1 MGLDGVVLSWLRSFL
16 TDRSQRVAYAGELSV
31 LVELLFGVPQGLC

>member
-16 TDRSQRVAYAGELSV
+16 TDRIQRVAYAGELSA
-31 LVELLFGVPQGLC
+31 LVELVTIVI